1 MTGRTRSS
9 GFWSDRKA
17 RVQAEALAEEQDVL
31 ARAAEAEQAAQDTK
45 TDEELLEEFGL
56 PDPDSLELGDDIRGF
71 MSKAVPD
78 RLRRRALRQLWR
90 MNPVL
95 ANVDGLV
102 DYGQDFTDSAMVVE
116 NLQTAY
122 QVGKGMLSH
131 VQEMAR
137 QAEEKLAKIEA
148 AEAGSTDAAEEVS
161 VTEGAAEQELALQE
175 QCDASVDA
183 PEAFFESTIDP
194 EPVSQGDVEV
204 QVEMPRRRM
213 RFQYT
218 KPNRSEAAA

>member
-1 MTGRTRSS
+1 MTGRTGSS

-17 RVQAEALAEEQDVL
+17 RVQAEALAEEQETL
-31 ARAAEAEQAAQDTK
+31 ARAAAEEQAVQEAK
-45 TDEELLEEFGL
+45 SDEELLEEFGL
-56 PDPDSLELGDDIRGF
+56 PDPDSLKLGDDVRGF

-78 RLRRRALRQLWR
+78 RLRRRALRQLWKL
-90 MNPVL
+90 NPVL

-137 QAEEKLAKIEA
+137 QAEEKLAKAEMAEA
-148 AEAGSTDAAEEVS
+148 ASEEPELEGEPQDAPD
-161 VTEGAAEQELALQE
+161 QDMALQE
-175 QCDASVDA
+175 QDAQVTTAEQSN
-183 PEAFFESTIDP
+183 DP
-194 EPVSQGDVEV
+194 EPFAQDDLSDHIEA
-204 QVEMPRRRM
+204 PRRRM
-213 RFQYT
+213 RFQYS
-218 KPNRSEAAA
+218 KPNGSEAAA